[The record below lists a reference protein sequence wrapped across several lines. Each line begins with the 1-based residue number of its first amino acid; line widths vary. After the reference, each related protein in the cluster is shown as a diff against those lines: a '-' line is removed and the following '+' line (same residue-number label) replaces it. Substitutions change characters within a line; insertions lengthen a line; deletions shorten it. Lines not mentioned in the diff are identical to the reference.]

1 MLMLKTVTV
10 LEAISKRRRTARPAA
25 HTGLSKNTIFAAT
38 HSAEDALVLLDA
50 TANGLTAEHAAE
62 RLDAAGPNTIEAP
75 TKTLARRIA
84 DAFVDPFAGILA
96 ALALVSLYIDVLA
109 VPEPQ
114 RDPSTVIVIGI
125 MLLVSGGMK
134 FIQEA
139 RSGNA
144 AEALKDL
151 VSNTCTALRDGERV
165 EIPFDELVP
174 GDVIRL
180 SAGDMV
186 PADARVITARDLF
199 VIESALTGESEAVEK
214 TTAITVVESAD
225 GSALPLS
232 ACKNIVF
239 TGTSV
244 QNGTAIA
251 LVVAT
256 GSDTYLGGIAK
267 MLNGRG
273 EKSAFDR
280 GVSSVS
286 MLLVRLMLV
295 MAPAVFAINAA
306 TKGNVIDALL
316 FATSVA
322 VGITPQMLPVI
333 VTTSLSQGAKD
344 LARRQVIVKE
354 LPAIQNLGAM
364 DVLCCDKT
372 DTLTE
377 DRIVLERYLNTDG
390 NEDARVLRHAFLNSF
405 FQTGL
410 KNLIDLAVI
419 DRADVT
425 PSTVAP
431 DSMLG
436 QSLRDRYTK
445 VDEVPFDFSRRRLS
459 VVVADVQGKTQ
470 MVTKGAAEEMLEI
483 CSFVEVDGVAQPL
496 TEDKLAQIRKQ
507 IAGLNA
513 EGLRVIAVAQKT
525 NPRCVGEFG
534 IADEC
539 DMVLMGFLAFLDPP
553 KASAAGAVATLEA
566 KGVADEVAVIPLD
579 PKKEECATVCEQI
592 GIDASNVLLGSEID
606 ALDDAELAERAEKTH
621 LFAKLSPLQKARL
634 VRVMRELLGHTV
646 GFMGDGINDAA
657 AMRASDCGISVD
669 SAVDI
674 AKESADIILL
684 QKDLG
689 VLERGI
695 IEGRRTY
702 GNLLKYL
709 KTTVSSNFG
718 NVLSVTVAS
727 LFLPFLPMSAL
738 QLVLL
743 SLVYEIV
750 CIALPWDT
758 VDDAWTARPR
768 AWDAASIKGFMLELG
783 PVSSLFDIVTFAAL
797 FFVVCPAAVGASW
810 SELAAAGDVAGMA
823 TFAALF
829 QSGWFVE
836 SMWSQTLVIHMLR
849 SPRLPSPRDHAAPA
863 LCALTV
869 LGLALVTW
877 LPASPIAD
885 ALGLM
890 TLPASF
896 FALLIGIVT
905 AYIALTQLA
914 KRRYIARHGELL

>member
-50 TANGLTAEHAAE
+50 TANGLTVEQATE
-62 RLDAAGPNTIEAP
+62 RLNAVGPNTIEAT

-84 DAFVDPFAGILA
+84 DAFIDPFAGILA

-151 VSNTCTALRDGERV
+151 VSNTCTALRDGGRI

-186 PADARVITARDLF
+186 PADARIITARDLF
-199 VIESALTGESEAVEK
+199 VIESALTGEK
-214 TTAITVVESAD
+214 TTAATVVEGAD

-244 QNGTAIA
+244 QNGAAMA

-372 DTLTE
+372 GTLTE

-459 VVVADVQGKTQ
+459 VVVADAQGKTQ

-483 CSFVEVDGVAQPL
+483 CSFVEIDGIAQPL
-496 TEDKLAQIRKQ
+496 TDEKLAQIRKQ

-566 KGVADEVAVIPLD
+566 KGVAVKVLTGDNDRVA
-579 PKKEECATVCEQI
+579 ATVCEQI

-634 VRVMRELLGHTV
+634 VRVMREMLDRTV

-797 FFVVCPAAVGASW
+797 FFVVCPAAVDASW

-836 SMWSQTLVIHMLR
+836 SMWSQTLVVHMLR
-849 SPRLPSPRDHAAPA
+849 SPHLPSPRDHAAPA
-863 LCALTV
+863 LCVLTV

-890 TLPASF
+890 PLPTSF
-896 FALLIGIVT
+896 FGLLIGIVT

>member
-50 TANGLTAEHAAE
+50 TANGLTVEQATE
-62 RLDAAGPNTIEAP
+62 RLNAVGPNTIEAT

-84 DAFVDPFAGILA
+84 DAFIDPFAGILA

-151 VSNTCTALRDGERV
+151 VSNTCTALRDGGRI

-186 PADARVITARDLF
+186 PADARIITARDLF

-214 TTAITVVESAD
+214 TAAATVVEGAD

-244 QNGTAIA
+244 QNGTAMA

-280 GVSSVS
+280 GVSNVS

-316 FATSVA
+316 FATSVS

-372 DTLTE
+372 GTLTE

-459 VVVADVQGKTQ
+459 VVVSDAQGKTQ

-483 CSFVEVDGVAQPL
+483 CSFVEVNGIARPL
-496 TEDKLAQIRKQ
+496 AEDKLAQIRKQ
-507 IAGLNA
+507 VANLNA

-525 NPRCVGEFG
+525 NPRTVGEFD

-566 KGVADEVAVIPLD
+566 KGVAVKVLTGDNDRVA
-579 PKKEECATVCEQI
+579 ATVCEQI

-606 ALDDAELAERAEKTH
+606 ALDDAELAERAEQTH

-634 VRVMRELLGHTV
+634 VRVMREVLGHTV
-646 GFMGDGINDAA
+646 VFMGDGINDA

-797 FFVVCPAAVGASW
+797 FFAVCPAAVGASW
-810 SELAAAGDVAGMA
+810 SELAAAGNVAGMA
-823 TFAALF
+823 TFAAIF

-836 SMWSQTLVIHMLR
+836 SMWSQTLVVHMLR

-863 LCALTV
+863 LCVLTV

-890 TLPASF
+890 ALPASF
-896 FALLIGIVT
+896 FALLVGIVT

>member
-50 TANGLTAEHAAE
+50 TANGLTVEQATE
-62 RLDAAGPNTIEAP
+62 RLNAVGPNTIEAT

-84 DAFVDPFAGILA
+84 DAFIDPFAGILA

-114 RDPSTVIVIGI
+114 RDPSTVIVIGT

-151 VSNTCTALRDGERV
+151 VSNTCTALRDGERI

-186 PADARVITARDLF
+186 PADARIITARDLF

-214 TTAITVVESAD
+214 TTVVEGAD

-244 QNGTAIA
+244 QNGAAMA

-372 DTLTE
+372 GTLTE

-425 PSTVAP
+425 PSTVVP

-436 QSLRDRYTK
+436 QSLRDCYTK

-459 VVVADVQGKTQ
+459 VVVADAQGKTQ

-483 CSFVEVDGVAQPL
+483 CSFVEIDGIAQPL
-496 TEDKLAQIRKQ
+496 TDEKLAQIRKQ

-566 KGVADEVAVIPLD
+566 KGVAVKVLTGDNDRVA
-579 PKKEECATVCEQI
+579 ATVCEQI

-634 VRVMRELLGHTV
+634 VRVMREMLGHTV

-797 FFVVCPAAVGASW
+797 FFVVCPAAVDASW

-836 SMWSQTLVIHMLR
+836 SMWSQTLVVHMLR
-849 SPRLPSPRDHAAPA
+849 SPHLPSPRDHAAPA
-863 LCALTV
+863 LCVLTV
-869 LGLALVTW
+869 LGLALVTC

-890 TLPASF
+890 PLPTSF
-896 FALLIGIVT
+896 FGLLIGIVT

>member
-1 MLMLKTVTV
+1 MLMLKTATV

-25 HTGLSKNTIFAAT
+25 HAGLSKNTIFAAT
-38 HSAEDALVLLDA
+38 HCAEDTLVLLDA

-62 RLDAAGPNTIEAP
+62 RLSAVGPNTIEAP

-109 VPEPQ
+109 VPELQ

-151 VSNTCTALRDGERV
+151 VSNTCCALRDGERV

-214 TTAITVVESAD
+214 TAAATVIEGAD
-225 GSALPLS
+225 SSALPLS

-244 QNGTAIA
+244 QNGTAMA

-372 DTLTE
+372 GTLTE

-436 QSLRDRYTK
+436 QSLRDRYAK

-459 VVVADVQGKTQ
+459 VVVADAQGKTQ

-483 CSFVEVDGVAQPL
+483 CSFVEADGIAQPL
-496 TEDKLAQIRKQ
+496 TDEKLAQIRKQ
-507 IAGLNA
+507 VAGLNA

-525 NPRCVGEFG
+525 DPRCVGEFG

-566 KGVADEVAVIPLD
+566 KGVAVKVLTGDNDRVA
-579 PKKEECATVCEQI
+579 ATVCEQI

-606 ALDDAELAERAEKTH
+606 ALDDAELAERAENTH

-684 QKDLG
+684 QKDLD

-718 NVLSVTVAS
+718 NVLSVTAAS

-758 VDDAWTARPR
+758 VDNAWTARPR

-863 LCALTV
+863 LCVLTV

-890 TLPASF
+890 PLPTSF
-896 FALLIGIVT
+896 FALLIGIVGS
-905 AYIALTQLA
+905 YIALTQLA

>member
-1 MLMLKTVTV
+1 MLMLKTATV

-25 HTGLSKNTIFAAT
+25 HTGLSKNTIFATT
-38 HSAEDALVLLDA
+38 HSADDALVLLDA
-50 TANGLTAEHAAE
+50 TANGLTAEQATE
-62 RLDAAGPNTIEAP
+62 RLYASGPNTIEAP

-84 DAFVDPFAGILA
+84 DAFIDPFAGILA

-114 RDPSTVIVIGI
+114 RDPSTVIVIGT

-151 VSNTCTALRDGERV
+151 VSNTCTALRDGGRI

-186 PADARVITARDLF
+186 PADARIITARDLF

-214 TTAITVVESAD
+214 TTAVTVVE
-225 GSALPLS
+225 
-232 ACKNIVF
+232 
-239 TGTSV
+239 
-244 QNGTAIA
+244 
-251 LVVAT
+251 
-256 GSDTYLGGIAK
+256 
-267 MLNGRG
+267 
-273 EKSAFDR
+273 
-280 GVSSVS
+280 
-286 MLLVRLMLV
+286 
-295 MAPAVFAINAA
+295 
-306 TKGNVIDALL
+306 
-316 FATSVA
+316 
-322 VGITPQMLPVI
+322 
-333 VTTSLSQGAKD
+333 GAKD

-372 DTLTE
+372 GTLTE

-459 VVVADVQGKTQ
+459 VVVADAQGKTQ

-483 CSFVEVDGVAQPL
+483 CSFVEIDGIAQPL
-496 TEDKLAQIRKQ
+496 TDEKLAQIRKQ
-507 IAGLNA
+507 VAGLNA

-525 NPRCVGEFG
+525 DPRCVGEFG

-553 KASAAGAVATLEA
+553 KASAARAVATLEA
-566 KGVADEVAVIPLD
+566 KGVAVKVLTGDNDRVA
-579 PKKEECATVCEQI
+579 ATVCEQI
-592 GIDASNVLLGSEID
+592 GIDASNVSLGSEID
-606 ALDDAELAERAEKTH
+606 VLDDAELAERAEKTH

-810 SELAAAGDVAGMA
+810 SELAAAGNVASMA
-823 TFAALF
+823 AFTALF

-849 SPRLPSPRDHAAPA
+849 SPRLPSLRDHAAPA
-863 LCALTV
+863 LCVLTV

-885 ALGLM
+885 VLGLT
-890 TLPASF
+890 TLPTSF
-896 FALLIGIVT
+896 FGLLIGIVT

>member
-10 LEAISKRRRTARPAA
+10 LEAISKRRRTARSAA

-50 TANGLTAEHAAE
+50 TANGLTVEQATE
-62 RLDAAGPNTIEAP
+62 RLNAVGPNTIEAT

-84 DAFVDPFAGILA
+84 DAFIDPFAGILA

-114 RDPSTVIVIGI
+114 RDPSTVIVIGT

-151 VSNTCTALRDGERV
+151 VSNTCTALRDSERI

-186 PADARVITARDLF
+186 PADARIITARDLF

-214 TTAITVVESAD
+214 TTAVTVVEGAD

-244 QNGTAIA
+244 QNGAAMA

-344 LARRQVIVKE
+344 LARRQVIIKE

-364 DVLCCDKT
+364 DVLCRDKT
-372 DTLTE
+372 GTLTE

-459 VVVADVQGKTQ
+459 VVVADAQGKTQ

-483 CSFVEVDGVAQPL
+483 CSFVEIDGIAQPL
-496 TEDKLAQIRKQ
+496 TDEKLAQIRKQ

-566 KGVADEVAVIPLD
+566 KGVAVKVLTGDNDRVA
-579 PKKEECATVCEQI
+579 ATVCEQI

-606 ALDDAELAERAEKTH
+606 ALDDAELAKRAEKTH

-634 VRVMRELLGHTV
+634 VRVMREMLGHTV

-674 AKESADIILL
+674 AKESADILL

-797 FFVVCPAAVGASW
+797 FFVVCPAAVDASW

-836 SMWSQTLVIHMLR
+836 SMWSQTLVVHMLR
-849 SPRLPSPRDHAAPA
+849 SPNLPSPRDHAAPA
-863 LCALTV
+863 LCVLTV

-890 TLPASF
+890 PLPTSF
-896 FALLIGIVT
+896 FGLLIGIVT

>member
-1 MLMLKTVTV
+1 MLMLKTATV

-25 HTGLSKNTIFAAT
+25 HTGLSKNTIFAAI

-50 TANGLTAEHAAE
+50 TADGLTAEQATE
-62 RLDAAGPNTIEAP
+62 RLDASGPNTIEAP

-84 DAFVDPFAGILA
+84 DAFIDPFAGILA

-151 VSNTCTALRDGERV
+151 VSNTCTVLRDGERI

-186 PADARVITARDLF
+186 PADARIITARDLF

-214 TTAITVVESAD
+214 TAATVVEGAD
-225 GSALPLS
+225 SSALPLS

-244 QNGTAIA
+244 QNGTAMA

-256 GSDTYLGGIAK
+256 GSDTYLGSIAK

-295 MAPAVFAINAA
+295 MAPAVFSINAA

-372 DTLTE
+372 GTLTE

-459 VVVADVQGKTQ
+459 VVVSDAQGKTQ

-483 CSFVEVDGVAQPL
+483 CSFVEVNGIARPL
-496 TEDKLAQIRKQ
+496 AEDKLAQIRKQ
-507 IAGLNA
+507 IADLNA
-513 EGLRVIAVAQKT
+513 EGLRMIAVAQKT
-525 NPRCVGEFG
+525 DPRCVGEFS

-566 KGVADEVAVIPLD
+566 KGVAVKVLTGDNDRVA
-579 PKKEECATVCEQI
+579 ATVCEQI

-606 ALDDAELAERAEKTH
+606 ALDDTELAERAEKTH

-783 PVSSLFDIVTFAAL
+783 PVSSLFDIATFAAL
-797 FFVVCPAAVGASW
+797 YFVMCPAAVGASW
-810 SELAAAGDVAGMA
+810 SELAAAGDAAGMA
-823 TFAALF
+823 AFAALF

-896 FALLIGIVT
+896 FALLVGIVT

>member
-50 TANGLTAEHAAE
+50 TANGLTVEQATE
-62 RLDAAGPNTIEAP
+62 RLNAVGPNTIEAT

-84 DAFVDPFAGILA
+84 DAFIDPFAGILA

-151 VSNTCTALRDGERV
+151 VSNTCTALRDGGRI

-186 PADARVITARDLF
+186 PADARIITARDLF

-214 TTAITVVESAD
+214 TTVVEGAD

-244 QNGTAIA
+244 QNGAAMA

-372 DTLTE
+372 GTLTE

-425 PSTVAP
+425 PSTVVP

-436 QSLRDRYTK
+436 QSLRTRYTK

-459 VVVADVQGKTQ
+459 VVVADAQGKTQ

-483 CSFVEVDGVAQPL
+483 CSFVEIDGIAQPL
-496 TEDKLAQIRKQ
+496 TDEKLAQIRKQ
-507 IAGLNA
+507 IVGLNA

-566 KGVADEVAVIPLD
+566 KGVAVKVLTGDNDRVA
-579 PKKEECATVCEQI
+579 ATVCEQI

-634 VRVMRELLGHTV
+634 VRVMREMLGHTV

-718 NVLSVTVAS
+718 NMLSVTVAS

-797 FFVVCPAAVGASW
+797 FFVVCPAAVDASW
-810 SELAAAGDVAGMA
+810 SELAAAGDVAGMT

-836 SMWSQTLVIHMLR
+836 SMWSQTLVVHMLR
-849 SPRLPSPRDHAAPA
+849 SPHLPSPRDHAAPA
-863 LCALTV
+863 LCVLTV

-885 ALGLM
+885 VLGLM
-890 TLPASF
+890 PLPTSF
-896 FALLIGIVT
+896 FGLLIGIVT

>member
-50 TANGLTAEHAAE
+50 TANGLTVEQATE
-62 RLDAAGPNTIEAP
+62 RLNAVGPNTIEAT

-84 DAFVDPFAGILA
+84 DAFIDPFAGILA

-151 VSNTCTALRDGERV
+151 VSNTCTALRDGERI

-186 PADARVITARDLF
+186 PADARIITARDLF

-214 TTAITVVESAD
+214 TTVVEGAD

-244 QNGTAIA
+244 QNGAAMA

-344 LARRQVIVKE
+344 LVRRQVIVKE

-372 DTLTE
+372 GTLTE
-377 DRIVLERYLNTDG
+377 DRIVLERYLSTDG
-390 NEDARVLRHAFLNSF
+390 NEDARVLHHAFLNSF

-425 PSTVAP
+425 PSTVVP

-459 VVVADVQGKTQ
+459 VVVADAQGKTQ

-496 TEDKLAQIRKQ
+496 ANENLAQIRKQ
-507 IAGLNA
+507 VAGLNA

-566 KGVADEVAVIPLD
+566 KGVAVKVLTGDNDRVA
-579 PKKEECATVCEQI
+579 ATVCEQI

-634 VRVMRELLGHTV
+634 VRVMREMLGHTV

-797 FFVVCPAAVGASW
+797 FFVVCPAAVDSSW
-810 SELAAAGDVAGMA
+810 PELAAAGDVAGMA

-836 SMWSQTLVIHMLR
+836 SMWSQTLVVHMLR
-849 SPRLPSPRDHAAPA
+849 SPHLPSPRDHAAPA
-863 LCALTV
+863 LCVLTV

-890 TLPASF
+890 ALPASF

>member
-84 DAFVDPFAGILA
+84 DAFIDPFAGILA

-151 VSNTCTALRDGERV
+151 VSNTCTVLRDGERI
-165 EIPFDELVP
+165 ETLFDELVP

-214 TTAITVVESAD
+214 TAAITVVDGAD

-244 QNGTAIA
+244 QNGTAMA

-273 EKSAFDR
+273 DKSAFDR

-372 DTLTE
+372 GTLTE
-377 DRIVLERYLNTDG
+377 DCIVLERYLNADG
-390 NEDARVLRHAFLNSF
+390 NEDTRVLRHAFLNSF

-425 PSTVAP
+425 PSTIAP

-459 VVVADVQGKTQ
+459 VVVSDSQGKTQ

-483 CSFVEVDGVAQPL
+483 CSFVEVDGIAQPL
-496 TEDKLAQIRKQ
+496 TDEKLAQIRKRVD
-507 IAGLNA
+507 GLNA

-525 NPRCVGEFG
+525 DPRCVGEFG

-553 KASAAGAVATLEA
+553 KASAVGAVATLEA
-566 KGVADEVAVIPLD
+566 KGVAVKVLTGDNDRVA
-579 PKKEECATVCEQI
+579 ATVCEQI
-592 GIDASNVLLGSEID
+592 GIDASNVLLGPEID

-646 GFMGDGINDAA
+646 GFMGDGINDA

-718 NVLSVTVAS
+718 NVFSVTVAS

-743 SLVYEIV
+743 SPVYEIV

-758 VDDAWTARPR
+758 VDDVWTARPR
-768 AWDAASIKGFMLELG
+768 SWDAASIKGFMLELG

-797 FFVVCPAAVGASW
+797 FFVVCPATVGASW
-810 SELAAAGDVAGMA
+810 SELSGTGSVAGMA

-829 QSGWFVE
+829 QSGWFIE

-849 SPRLPSPRDHAAPA
+849 SPRLPSLRDHAAPA
-863 LCALTV
+863 PCALTV

-890 TLPASF
+890 ALPASF

>member
-1 MLMLKTVTV
+1 MLMLKTATV

-25 HTGLSKNTIFAAT
+25 RTGLSKNTIFAAT

-62 RLDAAGPNTIEAP
+62 RLDAAGPNTIEVP

-84 DAFVDPFAGILA
+84 DAFIDPFAGILA
-96 ALALVSLYIDVLA
+96 ALALISLYIDVLA

-114 RDPSTVIVIGI
+114 RDPSAVIVIGI

-151 VSNTCTALRDGERV
+151 VSNTCTALRDGERIK
-165 EIPFDELVP
+165 IPFDELVP

-214 TTAITVVESAD
+214 TAAVTVVESAD

-232 ACKNIVF
+232 ACRNIVF

-244 QNGTAIA
+244 QNGTAVA

-372 DTLTE
+372 GTLTE
-377 DRIVLERYLNTDG
+377 DCIVLERYLNADG
-390 NEDARVLRHAFLNSF
+390 NEDTRVLRHAFLNSF

-425 PSTVAP
+425 PSTVVP

-459 VVVADVQGKTQ
+459 VVVADAQGKTQ

-507 IAGLNA
+507 VAGLNA

-566 KGVADEVAVIPLD
+566 KGVAVKVLTGDNDRVA
-579 PKKEECATVCEQI
+579 ATVCEQI

-606 ALDDAELAERAEKTH
+606 ALDDAELAEKTH

-718 NVLSVTVAS
+718 NVFSVTVAS

-758 VDDAWTARPR
+758 VDDVWTARPR
-768 AWDAASIKGFMLELG
+768 SWDAASIKGFMLELG

-797 FFVVCPAAVGASW
+797 FFVVCPATVGASW
-810 SELAAAGDVAGMA
+810 SELSGTGSVAGMA

-829 QSGWFVE
+829 QSGWFIE

-849 SPRLPSPRDHAAPA
+849 SPRLPSLRDHAAPA

-890 TLPASF
+890 TLPTSF
-896 FALLIGIVT
+896 FGLLIGIVT

>member
-50 TANGLTAEHAAE
+50 TANGLTVEQATE
-62 RLDAAGPNTIEAP
+62 RLNAVGPNTIEAT

-84 DAFVDPFAGILA
+84 DAFIDPFAGILA

-114 RDPSTVIVIGI
+114 RDPSTVIVIGT

-151 VSNTCTALRDGERV
+151 VSNTCTALRDGERI

-186 PADARVITARDLF
+186 PADARIITARDLF

-214 TTAITVVESAD
+214 TTAVTVVEGAD

-244 QNGTAIA
+244 QNGAAMA

-372 DTLTE
+372 GTLTE

-431 DSMLG
+431 DSMLD

-459 VVVADVQGKTQ
+459 VVVADAQGKTQ

-483 CSFVEVDGVAQPL
+483 CSFVEIDGIAQPL
-496 TEDKLAQIRKQ
+496 TDEKLAQIRKQ

-566 KGVADEVAVIPLD
+566 KGVAVKVLTGDNDRVA
-579 PKKEECATVCEQI
+579 ATVCEQI

-634 VRVMRELLGHTV
+634 VRVMREMLGHTV
-646 GFMGDGINDAA
+646 GFMGDGINDA

-797 FFVVCPAAVGASW
+797 FFVVCPAAVDASW
-810 SELAAAGDVAGMA
+810 SELAAAGDVTGMA

-836 SMWSQTLVIHMLR
+836 SMWSQTLVVHMLR
-849 SPRLPSPRDHAAPA
+849 SPHLPSPRDHAAPA
-863 LCALTV
+863 LCVLTV

-890 TLPASF
+890 PLPTSF
-896 FALLIGIVT
+896 FGLLIGIVT

>member
-1 MLMLKTVTV
+1 M
-10 LEAISKRRRTARPAA
+10 
-25 HTGLSKNTIFAAT
+25 
-38 HSAEDALVLLDA
+38 
-50 TANGLTAEHAAE
+50 
-62 RLDAAGPNTIEAP
+62 
-75 TKTLARRIA
+75 
-84 DAFVDPFAGILA
+84 
-96 ALALVSLYIDVLA
+96 
-109 VPEPQ
+109 
-114 RDPSTVIVIGI
+114 
-125 MLLVSGGMK
+125 
-134 FIQEA
+134 
-139 RSGNA
+139 
-144 AEALKDL
+144 
-151 VSNTCTALRDGERV
+151 
-165 EIPFDELVP
+165 
-174 GDVIRL
+174 
-180 SAGDMV
+180 
-186 PADARVITARDLF
+186 
-199 VIESALTGESEAVEK
+199 
-214 TTAITVVESAD
+214 
-225 GSALPLS
+225 
-232 ACKNIVF
+232 
-239 TGTSV
+239 
-244 QNGTAIA
+244 
-251 LVVAT
+251 
-256 GSDTYLGGIAK
+256 
-267 MLNGRG
+267 
-273 EKSAFDR
+273 
-280 GVSSVS
+280 
-286 MLLVRLMLV
+286 
-295 MAPAVFAINAA
+295 
-306 TKGNVIDALL
+306 
-316 FATSVA
+316 A

-372 DTLTE
+372 GTLTE

-431 DSMLG
+431 DSTLG

-459 VVVADVQGKTQ
+459 VVVADAQGKTQ

-483 CSFVEVDGVAQPL
+483 CSFVEVDCVAQPL
-496 TEDKLAQIRKQ
+496 SENKLAQIRKQ
-507 IAGLNA
+507 VAELNA

-566 KGVADEVAVIPLD
+566 KGVAVKVLTGDNDRVA
-579 PKKEECATVCEQI
+579 ATVCEQI

-689 VLERGI
+689 VLERGA

-783 PVSSLFDIVTFAAL
+783 PVSSLFDIATFVVL

-810 SELAAAGDVAGMA
+810 SELAAAGNVAGMTA
-823 TFAALF
+823 FAALF

-836 SMWSQTLVIHMLR
+836 SMWSQTLVVHMLR
-849 SPRLPSPRDHAAPA
+849 SPRLPRPRDHAAPA

-877 LPASPIAD
+877 LPASPVAD

-890 TLPASF
+890 PLPPSF

-914 KRRYIARHGELL
+914 KRRHIARHGELL

>member
-1 MLMLKTVTV
+1 MLMLKTATV

-25 HTGLSKNTIFAAT
+25 HAGLSKNTIFAAT

-50 TANGLTAEHAAE
+50 TAGGLTAEHAAE
-62 RLDAAGPNTIEAP
+62 RLSAVGPNTIEAP

-84 DAFVDPFAGILA
+84 DAFIDPFAGILA

-109 VPEPQ
+109 VPELQ

-125 MLLVSGGMK
+125 MLLVSGSMK

-151 VSNTCTALRDGERV
+151 VSNTCCALRDGERI
-165 EIPFDELVP
+165 EIPFDDLVP

-186 PADARVITARDLF
+186 PADARIIAARDLF

-214 TTAITVVESAD
+214 TAAVAVIGGA
-225 GSALPLS
+225 GSPALPLS

-244 QNGTAIA
+244 QNGAAIA

-286 MLLVRLMLV
+286 MLIVRLMLV

-306 TKGNVIDALL
+306 TKGSVIDALL

-372 DTLTE
+372 GTLTE

-431 DSMLG
+431 DSTLG

-459 VVVADVQGKTQ
+459 VVVADAQGKTQ

-483 CSFVEVDGVAQPL
+483 CSFVEVDCVAQPL
-496 TEDKLAQIRKQ
+496 SENKLAQIRKQ
-507 IAGLNA
+507 VAELNA

-566 KGVADEVAVIPLD
+566 KGVAVKVLTGDNDRAA
-579 PKKEECATVCEQI
+579 ATVCEQI

-810 SELAAAGDVAGMA
+810 AELAAIGDVAGMA
-823 TFAALF
+823 AFTALF

-849 SPRLPSPRDHAAPA
+849 SPRLPSARDHAAPA

-869 LGLALVTW
+869 LGLVLVTW

-890 TLPASF
+890 PLPPIF
-896 FALLIGIVT
+896 FALLIGIVA

-914 KRRYIARHGELL
+914 KRRHIARHGELL

>member
-1 MLMLKTVTV
+1 MLMLKTATV

-25 HTGLSKNTIFAAT
+25 RTGLSKNTIFAAT

-50 TANGLTAEHAAE
+50 TANGLTAEQATE

-84 DAFVDPFAGILA
+84 DAFIDPFAGILA

-151 VSNTCTALRDGERV
+151 VSNTCTVLRDGERV
-165 EIPFDELVP
+165 EILFDELVP

-214 TTAITVVESAD
+214 TAAVTVVDGAD

-244 QNGTAIA
+244 QNGTAMA

-273 EKSAFDR
+273 EKSAFDH

-372 DTLTE
+372 GTLTE

-425 PSTVAP
+425 PSTVVP

-459 VVVADVQGKTQ
+459 VVVADSQGKTQ

-483 CSFVEVDGVAQPL
+483 CSFVEVDGIARPL
-496 TEDKLAQIRKQ
+496 AEDKLAQIRKQ
-507 IAGLNA
+507 VADLNA

-525 NPRCVGEFG
+525 DPRCVGEFG

-566 KGVADEVAVIPLD
+566 KGVAVKVLTGDNDRVA
-579 PKKEECATVCEQI
+579 ATVCAQI
-592 GIDASNVLLGSEID
+592 GID

-797 FFVVCPAAVGASW
+797 FFVVCPATVGASW
-810 SELAAAGDVAGMA
+810 AELAAIGDVAGMA
-823 TFAALF
+823 AFTALF

-836 SMWSQTLVIHMLR
+836 SMWSQTLVVHMLR
-849 SPRLPSPRDHAAPA
+849 SPRLPRPRDHAAPA
-863 LCALTV
+863 LCLLTV
-869 LGLALVTW
+869 LGLVLVTW

-890 TLPASF
+890 PLPPIF
-896 FALLIGIVT
+896 FALLIGIVA

>member
-1 MLMLKTVTV
+1 MLMLKTATV
-10 LEAISKRRRTARPAA
+10 LEAISKRRRTARPTA
-25 HTGLSKNTIFAAT
+25 HAGLPKNTIFAAT
-38 HSAEDALVLLDA
+38 HCAEDTLVLLDA
-50 TANGLTAEHAAE
+50 TANGLTAEQATE
-62 RLDAAGPNTIEAP
+62 RLDASGPNTIEAP

-186 PADARVITARDLF
+186 PADARIITARDLF

-214 TTAITVVESAD
+214 TAAITVVEGAD
-225 GSALPLS
+225 DSALPLS

-244 QNGTAIA
+244 QNGTAMA

-372 DTLTE
+372 GTLTE

-425 PSTVAP
+425 PSAAAP

-445 VDEVPFDFSRRRLS
+445 IDEVPFDFSRRRLS
-459 VVVADVQGKTQ
+459 VVVADAQGKTQ

-483 CSFVEVDGVAQPL
+483 CSFVEVDGAAQPL

-507 IAGLNA
+507 VAGLNA

-566 KGVADEVAVIPLD
+566 KGVAVKVLTGDNDRVA
-579 PKKEECATVCEQI
+579 ATVCEQI

-606 ALDDAELAERAEKTH
+606 ALDDAELAERAENTH

-634 VRVMRELLGHTV
+634 VRVIRELLGHTV

-689 VLERGI
+689 VLERS

-797 FFVVCPAAVGASW
+797 FFVVCPATVGASW
-810 SELAAAGDVAGMA
+810 SELAGTGNAAGMA
-823 TFAALF
+823 AFVALF

-863 LCALTV
+863 LCVLTV

-885 ALGLM
+885 ALGLLP
-890 TLPASF
+890 LPASF

>member
-10 LEAISKRRRTARPAA
+10 LEAISRRRRTAHPAA

-38 HSAEDALVLLDA
+38 HSAEDALVLLYA
-50 TANGLTAEHAAE
+50 TANGLTVEQATE
-62 RLDAAGPNTIEAP
+62 RLNAVGPNTIEAT

-84 DAFVDPFAGILA
+84 DAFIDPFAGILA

-151 VSNTCTALRDGERV
+151 VSNTCTALRDGERI

-186 PADARVITARDLF
+186 PADARIITARDLF

-214 TTAITVVESAD
+214 TAAAVEGAD

-244 QNGTAIA
+244 QNGAAMA

-372 DTLTE
+372 GTLTE

-459 VVVADVQGKTQ
+459 VVVADAQGKTQ

-483 CSFVEVDGVAQPL
+483 CSFVEVDGIAQPL
-496 TEDKLAQIRKQ
+496 TDEKLAQIRKQ
-507 IAGLNA
+507 VAGLNA

-566 KGVADEVAVIPLD
+566 KGVAVKVLTGDNDRVA
-579 PKKEECATVCEQI
+579 ATVCEQI

-606 ALDDAELAERAEKTH
+606 ALDDAELAERAEKTR

-634 VRVMRELLGHTV
+634 VRVMREMLGHTV

-797 FFVVCPAAVGASW
+797 FFVVCPAAVDASW
-810 SELAAAGDVAGMA
+810 SELAAAGDVAGMV

-836 SMWSQTLVIHMLR
+836 SMWSQTLVVHMLR
-849 SPRLPSPRDHAAPA
+849 SPHLPSPRDHAAPA
-863 LCALTV
+863 LCVLTV

-890 TLPASF
+890 PLPTSF
-896 FALLIGIVT
+896 FGLLIGIVT

>member
-1 MLMLKTVTV
+1 MLMLKTATV
-10 LEAISKRRRTARPAA
+10 LEAISKRRHTARPAA
-25 HTGLSKNTIFAAT
+25 HAGLSKNTIFAAT
-38 HSAEDALVLLDA
+38 HSAEDALVLLDD
-50 TANGLTAEHAAE
+50 TANGLTAEQATE
-62 RLDAAGPNTIEAP
+62 RLDTSGPNTIEAP

-84 DAFVDPFAGILA
+84 DAFIDPFAGILA
-96 ALALVSLYIDVLA
+96 ALALISLYIDVLA

-114 RDPSTVIVIGI
+114 RDPSAVIVIGI

-186 PADARVITARDLF
+186 LADARVITARDLF

-267 MLNGRG
+267 MLSGRG

-372 DTLTE
+372 GTLTE

-425 PSTVAP
+425 PSTVMP

-459 VVVADVQGKTQ
+459 VVVADAQGKTQ
-470 MVTKGAAEEMLEI
+470 MVTKGAAEETLDI
-483 CSFVEVDGVAQPL
+483 CSFVEVDGIAQPL
-496 TEDKLAQIRKQ
+496 TDEKLAQIRKQ

-566 KGVADEVAVIPLD
+566 KGVAVKVLTGDNDRVA
-579 PKKEECATVCEQI
+579 ATVCEQI

-606 ALDDAELAERAEKTH
+606 TLDDAELAERAEKTH

-634 VRVMRELLGHTV
+634 VRVMREMLGHTV

-797 FFVVCPAAVGASW
+797 FFVVCPAAVDASW

-836 SMWSQTLVIHMLR
+836 SMWSQTLVVHMLR
-849 SPRLPSPRDHAAPA
+849 SPHLPSPRDHAAPA
-863 LCALTV
+863 LCVLTV

-877 LPASPIAD
+877 LSASPIAD

-890 TLPASF
+890 PLPTSF
-896 FALLIGIVT
+896 FGLLIGIVT

>member
-1 MLMLKTVTV
+1 MLMLKTATV
-10 LEAISKRRRTARPAA
+10 LEAISKRRHTARPAA
-25 HTGLSKNTIFAAT
+25 HAGLSKNTIFAAT

-50 TANGLTAEHAAE
+50 TANGLTAEQATE
-62 RLDAAGPNTIEAP
+62 RLDTSGPNTIEAP

-84 DAFVDPFAGILA
+84 DAFIDPFAGILA
-96 ALALVSLYIDVLA
+96 ALALISLYIDVLA

-114 RDPSTVIVIGI
+114 RDPSAVIVIGI

-151 VSNTCTALRDGERV
+151 VSNTCTALRDGERIK
-165 EIPFDELVP
+165 IPFDELVP

-214 TTAITVVESAD
+214 TAAVTVVESAD

-232 ACKNIVF
+232 ACRNIVF

-244 QNGTAIA
+244 QNGTAMA

-267 MLNGRG
+267 MLSGRG

-372 DTLTE
+372 GTLTE

-425 PSTVAP
+425 PSTVMP

-445 VDEVPFDFSRRRLS
+445 VDEVPFGFSRRRLS
-459 VVVADVQGKTQ
+459 VVVADAQGKTQ
-470 MVTKGAAEEMLEI
+470 MVTKGAAEETLDI
-483 CSFVEVDGVAQPL
+483 CSFVEVDGIAQPL
-496 TEDKLAQIRKQ
+496 TEDKLAQIRQ
-507 IAGLNA
+507 QVAGLNA

-566 KGVADEVAVIPLD
+566 KGVAVKVLTGDNDRVA
-579 PKKEECATVCEQI
+579 ATVCEQI

-606 ALDDAELAERAEKTH
+606 ALDDAELAERAEKAH

-797 FFVVCPAAVGASW
+797 FFVVCPAAVDASW

-836 SMWSQTLVIHMLR
+836 SMWSQTLVVHMLR
-849 SPRLPSPRDHAAPA
+849 SPHLPSPRDHAAPA
-863 LCALTV
+863 LCVLTV

-877 LPASPIAD
+877 LSASPIAD

-890 TLPASF
+890 PLPTSF
-896 FALLIGIVT
+896 FGLLIGIVT

>member
-50 TANGLTAEHAAE
+50 TANGLTVEQATE
-62 RLDAAGPNTIEAP
+62 RLNAVGPNAIEAT

-84 DAFVDPFAGILA
+84 DAFIDPFAGILA

-114 RDPSTVIVIGI
+114 RDPSTAIVIGT

-151 VSNTCTALRDGERV
+151 VSNTCTALRDGERI

-186 PADARVITARDLF
+186 PADARIITARDLF

-214 TTAITVVESAD
+214 TTVVEGAD

-244 QNGTAIA
+244 QNGAAMA

-372 DTLTE
+372 GTLTE
-377 DRIVLERYLNTDG
+377 DRIVLERYLSTDG

-425 PSTVAP
+425 PSTVVP

-459 VVVADVQGKTQ
+459 VVVADAQGKTQ

-483 CSFVEVDGVAQPL
+483 CSFVEIDGIAQPL
-496 TEDKLAQIRKQ
+496 TDEKLAQIRKQ
-507 IAGLNA
+507 IVGLNA

-553 KASAAGAVATLEA
+553 KASAAGAVAALEA
-566 KGVADEVAVIPLD
+566 KGVAVKVLTGDNDRVA
-579 PKKEECATVCEQI
+579 ATVCEQI

-634 VRVMRELLGHTV
+634 VRVMREMLGHTV

-797 FFVVCPAAVGASW
+797 FFVVCPAAVDASW
-810 SELAAAGDVAGMA
+810 PELAAAGDVAGMA

-829 QSGWFVE
+829 QGGWFVE
-836 SMWSQTLVIHMLR
+836 SMWSQTLVVHMLR
-849 SPRLPSPRDHAAPA
+849 SPHLPSPRDHAAPA
-863 LCALTV
+863 LCVLTV

-890 TLPASF
+890 PLPTSF
-896 FALLIGIVT
+896 FGLLIGIVT

>member
-50 TANGLTAEHAAE
+50 TANGLTVEQATE
-62 RLDAAGPNTIEAP
+62 RLNAVGPNTIEAT

-84 DAFVDPFAGILA
+84 DAFIDPFAGILA

-114 RDPSTVIVIGI
+114 RDPSTVIVIGT

-151 VSNTCTALRDGERV
+151 VSNTCTALRDGERI

-186 PADARVITARDLF
+186 PADARIITARDLF

-214 TTAITVVESAD
+214 TTAVTVVEGAD

-244 QNGTAIA
+244 QNGAAMA

-364 DVLCCDKT
+364 HVLCCDKT
-372 DTLTE
+372 GTLTE

-459 VVVADVQGKTQ
+459 VVVADAQGKTQ

-483 CSFVEVDGVAQPL
+483 CSFVEIDGIAQPL
-496 TEDKLAQIRKQ
+496 TDEKLAQIRKQ

-566 KGVADEVAVIPLD
+566 KGVAVKVLTGDNDRVA
-579 PKKEECATVCEQI
+579 ATVCEQI

-606 ALDDAELAERAEKTH
+606 ALDDAELAKRAEKTH

-634 VRVMRELLGHTV
+634 VRVMREMLGHTV

-689 VLERGI
+689 VLER
-695 IEGRRTY
+695 

-797 FFVVCPAAVGASW
+797 FFVVCPAAVDASW
-810 SELAAAGDVAGMA
+810 SELATAGDVAGMA

-836 SMWSQTLVIHMLR
+836 SMWSQTLVVHMLR
-849 SPRLPSPRDHAAPA
+849 SPHLPSPRDHAAPA
-863 LCALTV
+863 LCVLTV

-890 TLPASF
+890 PLPTSF
-896 FALLIGIVT
+896 FGLLIGIVT

>member
-1 MLMLKTVTV
+1 
-10 LEAISKRRRTARPAA
+10 
-25 HTGLSKNTIFAAT
+25 
-38 HSAEDALVLLDA
+38 
-50 TANGLTAEHAAE
+50 
-62 RLDAAGPNTIEAP
+62 
-75 TKTLARRIA
+75 
-84 DAFVDPFAGILA
+84 
-96 ALALVSLYIDVLA
+96 
-109 VPEPQ
+109 
-114 RDPSTVIVIGI
+114 
-125 MLLVSGGMK
+125 
-134 FIQEA
+134 
-139 RSGNA
+139 
-144 AEALKDL
+144 
-151 VSNTCTALRDGERV
+151 
-165 EIPFDELVP
+165 
-174 GDVIRL
+174 
-180 SAGDMV
+180 
-186 PADARVITARDLF
+186 
-199 VIESALTGESEAVEK
+199 
-214 TTAITVVESAD
+214 
-225 GSALPLS
+225 
-232 ACKNIVF
+232 
-239 TGTSV
+239 
-244 QNGTAIA
+244 
-251 LVVAT
+251 
-256 GSDTYLGGIAK
+256 
-267 MLNGRG
+267 
-273 EKSAFDR
+273 
-280 GVSSVS
+280 

-372 DTLTE
+372 GTLTE
-377 DRIVLERYLNTDG
+377 DRIVLERYLNTNG

-425 PSTVAP
+425 PSTVVP

-459 VVVADVQGKTQ
+459 VVVADAQGKTQ

-507 IAGLNA
+507 VAGLNA

-539 DMVLMGFLAFLDPP
+539 YMVLMGFLAFLDPP
-553 KASAAGAVATLEA
+553 KASAAGAVA
-566 KGVADEVAVIPLD
+566 
-579 PKKEECATVCEQI
+579 ATVCEQI

-797 FFVVCPAAVGASW
+797 FFVVCPAAVDASW

-836 SMWSQTLVIHMLR
+836 SMWSQTLVVHMLR
-849 SPRLPSPRDHAAPA
+849 SPHLPSPRDHAAPA
-863 LCALTV
+863 LCVLTV

-885 ALGLM
+885 VLGLM
-890 TLPASF
+890 PLPTSF
-896 FALLIGIVT
+896 FGLLIGIVT

-914 KRRYIARHGELL
+914 KCRYIARHGELL

>member
-1 MLMLKTVTV
+1 MLMLKTATV

-25 HTGLSKNTIFAAT
+25 RTGLSKNTIFAAT

-50 TANGLTAEHAAE
+50 TANGLTAEQATE
-62 RLDAAGPNTIEAP
+62 RLDTSGPNTIEAP

-84 DAFVDPFAGILA
+84 DAFIDPFAGILA
-96 ALALVSLYIDVLA
+96 ALALISLYIDVLA

-114 RDPSTVIVIGI
+114 RDPSAVIVIGI

-151 VSNTCTALRDGERV
+151 VSNTCTALRDGERI

-180 SAGDMV
+180 SAGDMA

-199 VIESALTGESEAVEK
+199 VIESALTGESEAIEK
-214 TTAITVVESAD
+214 TAAVTVVESAD

-232 ACKNIVF
+232 ACRNIVF

-244 QNGTAIA
+244 QNGTAMA

-267 MLNGRG
+267 MLSGRG

-372 DTLTE
+372 GTLTE

-459 VVVADVQGKTQ
+459 VVVSDAQGKTQ

-483 CSFVEVDGVAQPL
+483 CSFVEVNGIARPL
-496 TEDKLAQIRKQ
+496 AEDKLAQIRKQ
-507 IAGLNA
+507 VANLNA

-525 NPRCVGEFG
+525 DPRCVGEFG

-566 KGVADEVAVIPLD
+566 KGVAVKVLTGDNDRVA
-579 PKKEECATVCEQI
+579 ATVCEQI

-606 ALDDAELAERAEKTH
+606 ALDDTELAERAEKTH

-657 AMRASDCGISVD
+657 AMRAGDCGISVD

-768 AWDAASIKGFMLELG
+768 AWDAAFIKGFMLELG

-797 FFVVCPAAVGASW
+797 FFVVCPAAVDASW

-836 SMWSQTLVIHMLR
+836 SMWSQTLVVHMLR
-849 SPRLPSPRDHAAPA
+849 SLHLPSPRDHAAPA
-863 LCALTV
+863 LCVLTV

-896 FALLIGIVT
+896 FGLLIGIVT

>member
-1 MLMLKTVTV
+1 MLMLKTATL
-10 LEAISKRRRTARPAA
+10 LEIISKRRRTARPAA
-25 HTGLSKNTIFAAT
+25 HTDLSKNTIFAAT

-50 TANGLTAEHAAE
+50 TADGLTAEHAAE

-84 DAFVDPFAGILA
+84 DAFIDPFAGILA

-151 VSNTCTALRDGERV
+151 VSNTCCALRDGERL

-186 PADARVITARDLF
+186 PADARIIAARDLF

-214 TTAITVVESAD
+214 TAAATVIEGAD
-225 GSALPLS
+225 SSALPLS

-244 QNGTAIA
+244 QNGTAMA

-273 EKSAFDR
+273 EKSAFGR

-372 DTLTE
+372 GTLTE

-410 KNLIDLAVI
+410 KNLID
-419 DRADVT
+419 RADVT

-431 DSMLG
+431 DSTLG

-459 VVVADVQGKTQ
+459 VVVADAQGKTQ

-483 CSFVEVDGVAQPL
+483 CSFVEVDGIAQPL
-496 TEDKLAQIRKQ
+496 TDEKLAQIRKQ
-507 IAGLNA
+507 VAGLNA

-525 NPRCVGEFG
+525 DPRCVGEFG

-553 KASAAGAVATLEA
+553 KASAAGAVATLEV
-566 KGVADEVAVIPLD
+566 KGVAVKVLTGDNDRVA
-579 PKKEECATVCEQI
+579 ATVCEQI

-606 ALDDAELAERAEKTH
+606 TLDDAELAERAESTH

-634 VRVMRELLGHTV
+634 VRVMRELLDHTV

-718 NVLSVTVAS
+718 NVLSVTAAS

-768 AWDAASIKGFMLELG
+768 AWNAASIKGFMLELG

-823 TFAALF
+823 IFAALF

-863 LCALTV
+863 LCVLTV

-890 TLPASF
+890 RLPASF
-896 FALLIGIVT
+896 FALLIGIVA
-905 AYIALTQLA
+905 AYIALAQLA

>member
-50 TANGLTAEHAAE
+50 TANGLTVEQATE
-62 RLDAAGPNTIEAP
+62 RLNAVGPNTIEAT

-84 DAFVDPFAGILA
+84 DAFIDPFAGILA

-114 RDPSTVIVIGI
+114 RDPSTVIVIGT

-151 VSNTCTALRDGERV
+151 VSNTCTALRDGGRI

-186 PADARVITARDLF
+186 PADARIITARDLF

-214 TTAITVVESAD
+214 TAATVVEGAD

-244 QNGTAIA
+244 QNGAAMA

-372 DTLTE
+372 GTLTE
-377 DRIVLERYLNTDG
+377 DCIVLERYLNTDG
-390 NEDARVLRHAFLNSF
+390 NENARVLRHAFLNSF

-459 VVVADVQGKTQ
+459 VVVADAQGKTQ

-483 CSFVEVDGVAQPL
+483 CSFVEIDGIAQPL
-496 TEDKLAQIRKQ
+496 TDEKLAQIRKQ

-566 KGVADEVAVIPLD
+566 KGVAVKVLTGDNDRVA
-579 PKKEECATVCEQI
+579 ATVCEQI

-634 VRVMRELLGHTV
+634 VRVMREMLGHTV

-797 FFVVCPAAVGASW
+797 FFVVCPAAVDASW

-836 SMWSQTLVIHMLR
+836 SMWSQTLVVHMLR
-849 SPRLPSPRDHAAPA
+849 SPHLPSPRDHATPA
-863 LCALTV
+863 LCVLTV
-869 LGLALVTW
+869 LGLALVTC

-890 TLPASF
+890 PLPTSF
-896 FALLIGIVT
+896 FGLLIGIVT